1 MGTGEKRSELVV
13 GLFLF
18 LGLAF
23 LGGLVL
29 QFGRLGDRFQDKY
42 RLSVVFQDASGLI
55 KGSDVRMGGAKIG
68 KVAARPEL
76 DDQLKVQ
83 VDLVIDDRVKIP
95 KGSKFQVTSA
105 SLLGDKLVVVTP
117 PKDAEGTML
126 EPGAVVAGAGPSGL
140 EALQSDADE
149 FRNDA
154 REIIGQSKK
163 ALASLDS
170 ALGDIRSFTAG
181 LREMSD
187 KLNTKLFNDENI
199 ARINRSLADFEETLA
214 ETKDAGKR
222 MGPALDDAR
231 EAIASIKEA
240 AESTKTTLA
249 KVDEKLDQLDPA
261 FKEVPKAVASLSRA
275 ADKAADAIESAEKGD
290 GLLGTLAYDREVST
304 DTKAFITNLRHYG
317 LLRYRDAE
325 NPDKPDPRNRF
336 RGHRR

>member
-1 MGTGEKRSELVV
+1 MGTREKRSELAM

-18 LGLAF
+18 LGLAV
-23 LGGLVL
+23 LGGLVM
-29 QFGRLGDRFQDKY
+29 QFGRLGDRFRDKY
-42 RLSVVFQDASGLI
+42 RISVVFKDASGLI

-68 KVAARPEL
+68 RVAELPEL
-76 DDQLKVQ
+76 TPDLKVR
-83 VDLVIDDRVKIP
+83 VEMLIDNRVQIP

-105 SLLGDKLVVVTP
+105 TLLGDKLVVVVP
-117 PKDAEGTML
+117 PKESDGTVI
-126 EPGAVVAGAGPSGL
+126 EPGSMVVGAGPSGL

-154 REIIGQSKK
+154 REIIGQAKK
-163 ALASLDS
+163 ALNSLDL
-170 ALGDIRSFTAG
+170 ALSDIRGFTAG

-199 ARINRSLADFEETLA
+199 ARLNRTLENLDETLA
-214 ETKDAGKR
+214 ETKEAGKR
-222 MGPALDDAR
+222 VAPVLDDAR
-231 EAIASIKEA
+231 EAIGSMKEA
-240 AESTKTTLA
+240 AESTKATLA
-249 KVDEKLDQLDPA
+249 KVDEKLDQLDPV
-261 FKEVPKAVASLSRA
+261 FKEVPKAVASISRA
-275 ADKAADAIESAEKGD
+275 ADKTADALESAEKGD

-317 LLRYRDAE
+317 ILRYRDAE